1 MLLSTFGTIAPAT
14 CGCTPR
20 IVLTDVLR
28 MHVKVWSAQPKFCAA
43 DVPLW
48 ARQMEVFILED
59 MNELE
64 AARIVL
70 GGLLE
75 SGQIRDADELRF
87 LRRKLEELER
97 RTGR

>member
-1 MLLSTFGTIAPAT
+1 
-14 CGCTPR
+14 
-20 IVLTDVLR
+20 
-28 MHVKVWSAQPKFCAA
+28 
-43 DVPLW
+43 VPLW

-75 SGQIRDADELRF
+75 HGGIHDPNELRF
-87 LRRKLEELER
+87 LQQRLRELEER
-97 RTGR
+97 VK